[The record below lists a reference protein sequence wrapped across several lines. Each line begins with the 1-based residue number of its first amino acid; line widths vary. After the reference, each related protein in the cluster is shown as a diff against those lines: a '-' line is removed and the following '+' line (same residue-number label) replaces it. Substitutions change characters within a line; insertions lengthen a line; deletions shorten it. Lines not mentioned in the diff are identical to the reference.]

1 MKNEREREKNSFQRM
16 IRHLLTYH
24 ILWTIILYSFEQVI
38 FVLLIII
45 LGIFVIYIKI
55 NPCFFIFIILWSKIM
70 YINTHIG
77 AYAGWNKLTVQEQH
91 FEQQELFC
99 LSSSLKFFIVSCCWL
114 VSSLS
119 WLVSPLSWLVSPLS
133 WLVSAYNNSWLSID
147 IGCIII
153 CELKSLFYPCCPFWL
168 IRSDTLERKTIE
180 NNKSKI
186 LFISLRMTTLEE
198 FKCIW
203 KSQNNN
209 LNNLTFW
216 GKINAPFIDLFIFS
230 IYLTLPSYEAI
241 LFDTDDPC

>member
-1 MKNEREREKNSFQRM
+1 
-16 IRHLLTYH
+16 
-24 ILWTIILYSFEQVI
+24 
-38 FVLLIII
+38 
-45 LGIFVIYIKI
+45 
-55 NPCFFIFIILWSKIM
+55 M

-133 WLVSAYNNSWLSID
+133 WLVSPLSWLVSPLSWLFSSLSWLVSPLSWLVSPLSWLVSPLSWLFSSLSWLFSAYNNSWLSID